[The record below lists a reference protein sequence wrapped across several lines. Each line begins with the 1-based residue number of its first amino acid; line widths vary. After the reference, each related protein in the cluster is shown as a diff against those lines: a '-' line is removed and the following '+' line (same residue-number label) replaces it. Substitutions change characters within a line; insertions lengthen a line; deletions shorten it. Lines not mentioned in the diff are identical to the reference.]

1 MRLFARH
8 DPEPSPAGATPAD
21 VKRAYDL
28 GRADER
34 KRHHSHPILGL
45 IVAVAAIFGCGAVYL
60 GMHEG
65 SFSRA
70 GQVVDENLAVAA
82 DSSRGASQAAAIT
95 VADAGETAHDA
106 GQTPRQTGQSPQQ
119 H

>member
-1 MRLFARH
+1 MRMFARH
-8 DPEPSPAGATPAD
+8 AEPVVEGPSRAD

-28 GRADER
+28 GRADEK

-45 IVAVAAIFGCGAVYL
+45 IIAAAAVIGCGALYL
-60 GMHEG
+60 GAHEG

-82 DSSRGASQAAAIT
+82 DRSQGASQVAADK
-95 VADAGETAHDA
+95 VADAGAAARQA
-106 GQTPRQTGQSPQQ
+106 GQNLRQNDPAIKQR
-119 H
+119 

>member
-8 DPEPSPAGATPAD
+8 AEAVPAGATRAD

-28 GRADER
+28 GRKDER
-34 KRHHSHPILGL
+34 ARHHSHPILGL
-45 IVAVAAIFGCGAVYL
+45 IIAVAAVIGCGAVYL
-60 GMHEG
+60 GVHEG

-82 DSSRGASQAAAIT
+82 DRGQGASQAAAET
-95 VADAGETAHDA
+95 VADAGAAAQQA
-106 GQTPRQTGQSPQQ
+106 GQTLRANDQSSQQ

>member
-8 DPEPSPAGATPAD
+8 TEPVAEGATRED

-28 GRADER
+28 GRADEK

-45 IVAVAAIFGCGAVYL
+45 IIAVAAVVGCGAIYL
-60 GMHEG
+60 GFHEG

-82 DSSRGASQAAAIT
+82 DHSQGASQVAAEK
-95 VADAGETAHDA
+95 VADAGVAAQQA
-106 GQTPRQTGQSPQQ
+106 GQNLRQNDAAIQQ
-119 H
+119 R

>member
-8 DPEPSPAGATPAD
+8 AEPVPEGASRAD
-21 VKRAYDL
+21 VRRAYDL

-45 IVAVAAIFGCGAVYL
+45 IIAAAAVVGCGAVYL
-60 GMHEG
+60 GFHEG

-82 DSSRGASQAAAIT
+82 DHGQGASQVAAQK
-95 VADAGETAHDA
+95 VADAGVAAQQA
-106 GQTPRQTGQSPQQ
+106 GQNLRQNDPAIQQ
-119 H
+119 R